1 MSSKPIRVL
10 HVCKGLGLGGT
21 EKAMQL
27 YVTHLDKSRFEILV
41 LALGDGDRRKLI
53 REAGVPVVVSAD
65 PYPILHQF
73 KPHIV
78 HIHRAGW
85 PEPEF
90 MRPFRLNPPEAIVE
104 TNVFGRFDDSPTGA
118 LIDCHIFISH
128 FCRKRYAALHHV
140 NAVPPGYEVLYYPV
154 ETDLYESRS
163 PVHRDFSQ
171 PAFTRVSRPD
181 PGKWSRIAMEFFPLL
196 LKEIPEARYRIV
208 GMIPEAEAY
217 FREQEVMDRV
227 EVHTPI
233 LTDEEVCDFHAES
246 SLLAHGNDTGESFGL
261 VIAEAMASGL
271 PVVTHPAEGL
281 RDNAQLELVDHGV
294 TGLHAST
301 AQDFAGAVAWLL
313 NHPDEARK
321 MGLAGQAKARKL
333 FRAQHIARG
342 LGAIYDGLLA
352 NRAVR
357 P

>member
-1 MSSKPIRVL
+1 
-10 HVCKGLGLGGT
+10 
-21 EKAMQL
+21 
-27 YVTHLDKSRFEILV
+27 
-41 LALGDGDRRKLI
+41 
-53 REAGVPVVVSAD
+53 
-65 PYPILHQF
+65 
-73 KPHIV
+73 
-78 HIHRAGW
+78 
-85 PEPEF
+85 
-90 MRPFRLNPPEAIVE
+90 
-104 TNVFGRFDDSPTGA
+104 
-118 LIDCHIFISH
+118 
-128 FCRKRYAALHHV
+128 
-140 NAVPPGYEVLYYPV
+140 
-154 ETDLYESRS
+154 
-163 PVHRDFSQ
+163 
-171 PAFTRVSRPD
+171 
-181 PGKWSRIAMEFFPLL
+181 MEFFPLL

-352 NRAVR
+352 DRAVR